1 MLKNKYLYTK
11 LAAFASKDKAR
22 PIFNYLNFTG
32 EEVVETNTHW
42 LAVAK
47 GYKAEPHMES
57 TDGSKVECPGKFPEW
72 RGLLPSGKQLQYSHI
87 FEENPK
93 DKYSKMRR
101 VKQVI
106 QNVDKAVKMP
116 RDQFTVACLVK
127 EGEKVYYLVCDRDY
141 FFKVQIF
148 DGIKDLPDFR
158 FYCAPTYLEMAFDL
172 LDAAEPDKVMFGIS
186 ESRNIM
192 FIETDG
198 VLILGAG
205 VRVAED
211 LDHRTIKNFVNDEF
225 PPKTK
230 PTDDDDLDFLD

>member
-32 EEVVETNTHW
+32 EEVVAINTHW

-186 ESRNIM
+186 ESRNIL

-230 PTDDDDLDFLD
+230 PTDDDLDFLD

>member
-32 EEVVETNTHW
+32 EEVVATDTHW

-57 TDGSKVECPGKFPEW
+57 TDGSTVECPGKFPEW
-72 RGLLPSGKQLQYSHI
+72 KGLIPSGKQLQYSHI

-93 DKYSKMRR
+93 DRYSKMRR
-101 VKQVI
+101 IKQVI
-106 QNVDKAVKMP
+106 QSVDKAVKMP
-116 RDQFTVACLVK
+116 RGQFTVACLVK
-127 EGEKVYYLVCDRDY
+127 DGERVYYLVCDRDY

-148 DGIKDLPDFR
+148 DGIKGLPDFR
-158 FYCAPTYLEMAFDL
+158 FYCVPAYLEMAFDL
-172 LDAAEPDKVMFGIS
+172 LDAAESDKVMFGIS

-192 FIETDG
+192 FIETDD
-198 VLILGAG
+198 VLILGTC

-211 LDHRTIKNFVNDEF
+211 LDHRTIEDFVNDEF
-225 PPKTK
+225 PPKAK
-230 PTDDDDLDFLD
+230 PTDDDLDFLD

>member
-1 MLKNKYLYTK
+1 M
-11 LAAFASKDKAR
+11 
-22 PIFNYLNFTG
+22 I
-32 EEVVETNTHW
+32 
-42 LAVAK
+42 
-47 GYKAEPHMES
+47 
-57 TDGSKVECPGKFPEW
+57 
-72 RGLLPSGKQLQYSHI
+72 PSGKQLQYSHI

-116 RDQFTVACLVK
+116 RGQFTVACLAK
-127 EGEKVYYLVCDRDY
+127 DGEKVYYLVCDRDY

-158 FYCAPTYLEMAFDL
+158 FYCAPAYLEMAFDL

-192 FIETDG
+192 FIETDD
-198 VLILGAG
+198 VLILGTG

-225 PPKTK
+225 PPKAK
-230 PTDDDDLDFLD
+230 PTDDDLDFLD

>member
-32 EEVVETNTHW
+32 EEVVAINTHW

-230 PTDDDDLDFLD
+230 PTDDDLDFLD

>member
-1 MLKNKYLYTK
+1 
-11 LAAFASKDKAR
+11 
-22 PIFNYLNFTG
+22 
-32 EEVVETNTHW
+32 
-42 LAVAK
+42 
-47 GYKAEPHMES
+47 
-57 TDGSKVECPGKFPEW
+57 
-72 RGLLPSGKQLQYSHI
+72 
-87 FEENPK
+87 
-93 DKYSKMRR
+93 MRR

-116 RDQFTVACLVK
+116 RGQFLVACLVK
-127 EGEKVYYLVCDRDY
+127 DGEWVYYLVCDRDY

-158 FYCAPTYLEMAFDL
+158 FYCAPAYLEMAFDL

-192 FIETDG
+192 FIETDD
-198 VLILGAG
+198 VLILGTG

-225 PPKTK
+225 PPKAK
-230 PTDDDDLDFLD
+230 SADDDDLDFLD

>member
-32 EEVVETNTHW
+32 EEVVATNTHW

-230 PTDDDDLDFLD
+230 PTDDDLDFLD

>member
-116 RDQFTVACLVK
+116 RDQFTVAYLVK

-230 PTDDDDLDFLD
+230 PTDDDLDFLD

>member
-11 LAAFASKDKAR
+11 LAAFASKDKVR

-32 EEVVETNTHW
+32 EEVVATNTHW

-72 RGLLPSGKQLQYSHI
+72 RGLIPSGKQLQYSHI

-116 RDQFTVACLVK
+116 RGQFTVACLVK
-127 EGEKVYYLVCDRDY
+127 DDERIYYLVCDRDY

-158 FYCAPTYLEMAFDL
+158 FYCAPAYLEMAFDL
-172 LDAAEPDKVMFGIS
+172 LDAAEPDKVMFGVN
-186 ESRNIM
+186 ESHNIM
-192 FIETDG
+192 LIETDD
-198 VLILGAG
+198 VLILGTG
-205 VRVAED
+205 VRCAED

-225 PPKTK
+225 PPKIK
-230 PTDDDDLDFLD
+230 PADDDLDFLD